1 MKNYTKISKQYHSS
15 FADLAEIIPTTT
27 SSFGRLVMDA
37 TAEDALPTKMK
48 ELIAFAIAISVR
60 CDGCIAHHAQAVLKT
75 GATRQ
80 EVADMIG
87 VTILMG
93 GGPSSV
99 YGAEALRAYDEFAK
113 AAT

>member
-1 MKNYTKISKQYHSS
+1 MKNYTEMAKQYHTG
-15 FADLAEIIPTTT
+15 FAELAEMIPVTT
-27 SSFGRLVMDA
+27 SSFGRFVMDA
-37 TAEDALPTKMK
+37 TSDDVLPTKIK

-113 AAT
+113 TTT